1 MVPSSAW
8 AAARTVARVLRARYG
23 ACWRRARDLARE
35 KAARQAARSGAGVI
49 PELGPLEVTRMV
61 LDKSK
66 LLAEM
71 CQRMYAVERG
81 AEGD

>member
-1 MVPSSAW
+1 M
-8 AAARTVARVLRARYG
+8 
-23 ACWRRARDLARE
+23 
-35 KAARQAARSGAGVI
+35 ARSGAGVI

-71 CQRMYAVERG
+71 GQRMYAVEWG